1 MHNRA
6 QPNNKK
12 QWENKIQGVI
22 RMTTKLVNQDDY
34 QRVNIDEDFLD
45 HIKTDIGGKL
55 LVISDIFSLDE
66 FMYLFNYQS
75 LDDWYR
81 WDIESMMVLQ
91 HQTSFYIGA
100 MLREKR
106 HRLWA
111 EEQRVNRG

>member
-1 MHNRA
+1 MKTE
-6 QPNNKK
+6 Q
-12 QWENKIQGVI
+12 IQYKRI
-22 RMTTKLVNQDDY
+22 SDS
-34 QRVNIDEDFLD
+34 EDFLT
-45 HIKTDIGGKL
+45 HLKMDIGGKL
-55 LVISDIFSLDE
+55 VVISDVFSLDE

-91 HQTSFYIGA
+91 HQTSFFIGA

-111 EEQRVNRG
+111 EEQKVDRG